1 MIFADCRY
9 LSDLETESR
18 RLDQH
23 LRVKHKVVAVL
34 KERNRLQE
42 SARVSAVSRVIFGEV
57 QTEDAILGPGQKT
70 VAEALPPGHSRFGR
84 IQAEPA
90 RPQHDVG
97 FAFFDHST

>member
-1 MIFADCRY
+1 FADCRY

-23 LRVKHKVVAVL
+23 LRIKHKVVAVL

-42 SARVSAVSRVIFGEV
+42 SARISAVSRVIFGEV
-57 QTEDAILGPGQKT
+57 EAKDAILGAGQEP
-70 VAEALPPGHSRFGR
+70 VAESLPPGHPRFGR

-90 RPQHDVG
+90 RPQDDVG